1 MEGSDAARRRRAGGC
16 VMKGMAADIRHC
28 LTFKSEPVSAR
39 EIAEEIATAADTWE
53 VRNALTG
60 MVHAGKVQRHH
71 NADGILRYSLIDA
84 QRTRDAAPES
94 DQQAPVESQQR
105 AHPWKRGA
113 PLQEKLLEIIGER
126 ELTLAELNRAAQ
138 GELTEGQVRNLLY
151 VLKVHGLVQR
161 VGKQGDARWRRTGG
175 AIPAAPKVEVAPPPI
190 YQVTVTASCQKD
202 FDSLVTLLT
211 LISKMS
217 SAITLKKGAMA

>member
-1 MEGSDAARRRRAGGC
+1 
-16 VMKGMAADIRHC
+16 MKGMAADIRHC
-28 LTFKSEPVSAR
+28 LKFQNEPISAR

-84 QRTRDAAPES
+84 QPARDAMPEQ
-94 DQQAPVESQQR
+94 DQGAQAEVAGR
-105 AHPWKRGA
+105 AYPWKRGA

-126 ELTLAELNRAAQ
+126 ELTLAELNQAAQ

-161 VGKQGDARWRRTGG
+161 VGKQREARWRRSGG
-175 AIPAAPKVEVAPPPI
+175 AIPVAPKVEAQPPV

-202 FDSLVTLLT
+202 FDNLVTLLT

-217 SAITLKKGAMA
+217 SSITLRKGAMA